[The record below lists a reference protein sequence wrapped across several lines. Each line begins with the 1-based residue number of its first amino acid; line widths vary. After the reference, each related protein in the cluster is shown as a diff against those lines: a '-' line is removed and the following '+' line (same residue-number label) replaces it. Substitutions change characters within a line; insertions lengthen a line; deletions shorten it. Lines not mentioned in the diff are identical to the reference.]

1 MTTRTPKE
9 LLEVFNLKERLLGIE
24 ERDAF
29 YAKSRIEYEEAGQV
43 SRQVRTV
50 RLLLMN
56 SQGRVYVQKR
66 SLTKNDNPGLYDKTI
81 GGHVPAGFTFDL
93 VVTKE
98 CAEELG
104 FPAAVVSNED
114 FEKAKLAVP
123 LGVIGIFHRID
134 YQAGFESTR
143 VLKNG
148 TLVVQP
154 LMNAFYIGYYDGA
167 IRFLDGES
175 SGIEVFSPAE
185 LKADIAAKPDKYTED
200 LKYMIKKYSKYLKP
214 ITKGGR

>member
-148 TLVVQP
+148 TRFVQP

>member
-1 MTTRTPKE
+1 MTTKPPKE
-9 LLEVFNLKERLLGIE
+9 LLEVFSLKERLLGVE

-29 YAKSRIEYEEAGQV
+29 YAKNRIEFEETGKIT
-43 SRQVRTV
+43 RQVRTV

-66 SLTKNDNPGLYDKTI
+66 SLRKADNPGLYDKTI
-81 GGHVPAGFTFDL
+81 GGHVPAGFTYDL

-104 FPAAVVSNED
+104 FPAAVVSSED
-114 FEKAKLAVP
+114 FEKAKAAVP

-134 YQAGFESTR
+134 YQAGFESIR

-148 TLVVQP
+148 TRFVQP
-154 LMNAFYIGYYDGA
+154 LMNAFYVGYYDGA
-167 IRFLDGES
+167 IRFADGES

-185 LKADIAAKPDKYTED
+185 LKADIATKPDKYTED
-200 LKYMIKKYSKYLKP
+200 LKYMIKKYAKFLKP

>member
-1 MTTRTPKE
+1 MTTKPPKE
-9 LLEVFNLKERLLGIE
+9 LLEVFNLKERLLGVE

-29 YAKSRIEYEEAGQV
+29 YAKSRLEYEETGKIT
-43 SRQVRTV
+43 RQVRTI

-56 SQGRVYVQKR
+56 SQGRVYVQRR
-66 SLTKNDNPGLYDKTI
+66 SATKSDNAGLYDKTI

-104 FPAAVVSNED
+104 FPAAVVGGED
-114 FEKAKLAVP
+114 FEKAKAAVP

-134 YQAGFESTR
+134 YQPGFMSAR
-143 VLKNG
+143 ILKSG
-148 TLVVQP
+148 ERFVQP
-154 LMNAFYIGYYDGA
+154 LMNAFYVGYYDGA
-167 IRFLDGES
+167 IRFADGES

-200 LKYMIKKYSKYLKP
+200 LKYMIKKYGKYLKP
-214 ITKGGR
+214 IRKR